1 MYNSYIFLPNSSR
14 VQSLPGTLWVAR
26 FDTIVPETY
35 TESFS
40 YRPSLATR
48 SKAGDAATTA
58 LRRLINR
65 FSWNIC
71 TWKITN
77 QHFYISLC
85 VQTKQTPCELVSFK
99 GVARCIFELWREP
112 VVLDTKRTAKWW
124 KSAWFPPKEVLQI
137 YNSIVLIPPLL
148 LREDSNYSHDHKRSL
163 IRKTSS
169 LYLAFEQTASAV
181 VFF

>member
-112 VVLDTKRTAKWW
+112 VVVRSKNMLTVGIRHEANCKVVKVCLVSSQRG
-124 KSAWFPPKEVLQI
+124 SANL
-137 YNSIVLIPPLL
+137 
-148 LREDSNYSHDHKRSL
+148 
-163 IRKTSS
+163 
-169 LYLAFEQTASAV
+169 
-181 VFF
+181 